1 MRGLGLVREVVDF
14 AGGFFQ
20 AAGYVIVP
28 AGVFLETFALVGIAV
43 PGDVILALGGVYAA
57 SGDLALPIVLA
68 LGIVAAW
75 SGSAAGFWLG
85 NRHGRRVVRALP
97 FSDRLERHVDH
108 TRDFFRHHGGKAVV
122 LGRFA
127 TGVAA
132 FVPFVAGMSEMPV
145 RRFVAFM
152 LPTVAVWATAITLI
166 GYVLGRNLDV
176 VDTVLSRFG
185 WIGLAV
191 AAVALGGGWIWNR
204 LHRDASSR

>member
-1 MRGLGLVREVVDF
+1 VRALGLVREIVDR

-20 AAGYVIVP
+20 TTGYGIVP
-28 AGVFLETFALVGIAV
+28 LAVFLETFALIGIAV

-57 SGDLALPIVLA
+57 RGDLELAIVLP
-68 LGIVAAW
+68 LGIAAAW
-75 SGSAAGFWLG
+75 GGSAAGFWLG

-97 FSDRLERHVDH
+97 FSDRLERHIDR
-108 TRDFFRHHGGKAVV
+108 TRHFFRRHGGKAVV

-132 FVPFVAGMSEMPV
+132 FVPFVAGMSEMPA

-152 LPTVAVWATAITLI
+152 VPTVAIWATAIIML
-166 GYVLGRNLDV
+166 GYVLGRNLDA

-185 WIGLAV
+185 WIGLAIAV
-191 AAVALGGGWIWNR
+191 AALAGGWIWNR
-204 LHRDASSR
+204 VRGGA